1 MPSAIEPSTS
11 STSDARGREER
22 LAERHLLDT
31 LAELGGKQV
40 SDDDVIFEGKQIR
53 LPATM
58 TERSAIKFLQKRI
71 EQKEEVTQFSRQFK
85 YRPWDGAYCM
95 NAALKKNFGTT
106 GIAQATMSFFGKNPP
121 KLIAIETGVNKTEQV
136 PWGNIEFPP
145 LDATLTL
152 GSARDPELGLLFVL
166 VVECARK
173 HSAQVEGLFKLVEAE
188 LREHSIYKGKALNGA
203 EQPQFIDPY
212 AVDRTKVV
220 YTEDVT
226 MQLNANIWSLL
237 RHTEAQKAAGL
248 PLKRSVLLSGPY
260 GTGKSLAAM
269 LTAQEAVENGW
280 TFLQCRP
287 GKDDLGQVMQ
297 TALLYQPAVVFYE
310 DVDTIAQSGDP
321 DKVSTLLDMFDGITA
336 KGTEL
341 VCVMT
346 TNHAELIH
354 KGMVRPGRLDAVI
367 TIDALDG
374 PGKEALIK
382 ASVPVNLLSDQ
393 IDYQEIDAAME
404 GFLPAFIKEAITRA
418 VRYAIARTNGAPD
431 ILVTQDFVEA
441 AKGLRG
447 QLELMNGNKE
457 GFLPDT
463 LETAMKN
470 LVSGAHKETLSTA
483 LIERGGDEWG
493 QIRLPEV
500 SATK

>member
-1 MPSAIEPSTS
+1 
-11 STSDARGREER
+11 
-22 LAERHLLDT
+22 
-31 LAELGGKQV
+31 LGGKQV
-40 SDDDVIFEGKQIR
+40 SDDDVVFEGKQIK

-71 EQKEEVTQFSRQFK
+71 EQKEEITSFSHKFK
-85 YRPWDGAYCM
+85 NRPWDGAYCM

-106 GIAQATMSFFGKNPP
+106 GIAQATFSLFGKNPP
-121 KLIAIETGVNKTEQV
+121 KLIAIETAVGKTEQV
-136 PWGNIEFPP
+136 PWGVIEFPP
-145 LDATLTL
+145 LEAMLSL
-152 GSARDPELGLLFVL
+152 GAMMDPELGLLFVL
-166 VVECARK
+166 NVECARK
-173 HSAQVEGLFKLVEAE
+173 YAAQVEGLFKLVENE

-203 EQPQFIDPY
+203 ENPSFIDPY

-220 YTEDVT
+220 YTEEVT

-237 RHTEAQKAAGL
+237 RHTDAQKRAGL

-280 TFLQCRP
+280 TFIQCRP

-321 DKVSTLLDMFDGITA
+321 DKVSSLLDLFDGITA

-382 ASVPVNLLSDQ
+382 ASVPANLLSES
-393 IDYQEIDAAME
+393 IDYALIDQAMD

-418 VRYAIARTNGAPD
+418 VRYAIARTDGDPD
-431 ILVTQDFVEA
+431 VLVTQDFVEA

-447 QLELMNGNKE
+447 QLDLMNGNSE
-457 GFLPDT
+457 GFLPDS
-463 LETAMKN
+463 LEVAMKN
-470 LVSGAHKETLSTA
+470 LVQGAHKETLNTA

-493 QIRLPEV
+493 TIRLPEI
-500 SATK
+500 SPTK